1 MQPKVLDIGA
11 QARHVGVAV
20 QAFRAVVGNPGL
32 RRLQLAWGGWVT
44 VDWAYTVAISVFA
57 FSRNGAAGVGLIT
70 LIRLL
75 PAAATAPFTAGLGDR
90 FPRRLLLA
98 AEELI
103 IGLVLATT
111 AIIAMARGP
120 DLLVYALA
128 VVLAI
133 VSAPFRAFQGALLP
147 TLAQTPDELTASNLV
162 GSTVE
167 AAATLIGPA
176 LAAILLGL
184 SGPSAVFWM
193 TAAVSLA
200 AAVSVFGI
208 PPAARVRWR
217 GRRRKF
223 LEEIVAGFTT
233 LARERDVRLLV
244 SLFIAQPFV
253 RGALNVLLVVLA
265 INGLRLGNPGVG
277 WLFAALGVGGL
288 IGSALAVRLVGQRRM
303 ASWFAVGLVLWGLPL
318 VILALQPPL
327 PVVVALLATVGVGN
341 LIEDVAGFSILQ
353 RIAPDRTMARILGV
367 FEALIRITAGLGA
380 VVTGFLVAAVGP
392 RLSFLVAGALLPLL
406 VAIAWRQ
413 LRRLDSVGVI
423 PAEQLGL
430 LRQSPLFAP
439 LSVIA
444 LERVARRLQ
453 PEQVPE
459 GVEIMREGER
469 GDQFYLIEAGELEAV
484 HGATV
489 VNRLKAGDYFGEIA
503 LLRGTPRSA
512 TVRTVTPS
520 RLLRL
525 ESGDFLAA
533 VTQHAT
539 SSDRLESVVAA
550 RLGTSADIKK
560 GQSQDCP

>member
-1 MQPKVLDIGA
+1 LGIGA
-11 QARHVGVAV
+11 QARQVGVAV
-20 QAFRAVVGNPGL
+20 RAFLAVVGNPGL

-57 FSRNGAAGVGLIT
+57 FSRNGAAGVGLVT

-75 PAAATAPFTAGLGDR
+75 PAAASAPFTAGLGDR
-90 FPRRLLLA
+90 FPRRLLLIL
-98 AEELI
+98 EELI
-103 IGLVLATT
+103 IGLILATT
-111 AIIAMARGP
+111 AIVTMVRGP
-120 DLLVYALA
+120 DVLVYALA
-128 VVLAI
+128 VAQAI
-133 VSAPFRAFQGALLP
+133 VSAPFRAYQGALLP

-162 GSTVE
+162 GSAVE

-176 LAAILLGL
+176 LAGVLLGL
-184 SGPSAVFWM
+184 ASPTAVFWVA
-193 TAAVSLA
+193 AAVSLA
-200 AAVSVFGI
+200 AAISVVGI
-208 PPAARVRWR
+208 PRAAPVRWR

-253 RGALNVLLVVLA
+253 RGALNVLIVVLA
-265 INGLRLGNPGVG
+265 IDGLRLGNPGVG

-288 IGSALAVRLVGQRRM
+288 VGSVVAVRLVGHRRM
-303 ASWFAVGLVLWGLPL
+303 ASWFGVGLTLWGLPL
-318 VILALQPPL
+318 LILALEPAL
-327 PVVVALLATVGVGN
+327 PVAVVLLATVGVGN

-367 FEALIRITAGLGA
+367 FEALIRVTNGLGA

-392 RLSFLVAGALLPLL
+392 RLSFLVAGGLLPVL

-413 LRRLDSVGVI
+413 LRRLDTVGTI
-423 PAEQLGL
+423 PAERLALVKG
-430 LRQSPLFAP
+430 SPLFAP

-444 LERVARRLQ
+444 LERVARRLH
-453 PEQVPE
+453 PEQVAA
-459 GVEIMREGER
+459 GVEIVHEGDP
-469 GDQFYLIEAGELEAV
+469 GDQFYLVEAGELEIL
-484 HGATV
+484 HGTTV
-489 VNRLKAGDYFGEIA
+489 VNRLKAGDHFGEIA

-512 TVRTVTPS
+512 TARSVTPS

-533 VTQHAT
+533 VTQHPT
-539 SSDRLESVVAA
+539 SSDRLESIVAA
-550 RLGTSADIKK
+550 RLDSSAAIR
-560 GQSQDCP
+560 GQAPDRR

>member
-1 MQPKVLDIGA
+1 LDIGA

-20 QAFRAVVGNPGL
+20 RAFLAVLGNPGL
-32 RRLQLAWGGWVT
+32 RGLQLAWGGWVT

-57 FSRNGAAGVGLIT
+57 FSRNGAAGVGLVT

-98 AEELI
+98 GEELI
-103 IGLVLATT
+103 IGLILAMT
-111 AIIAMARGP
+111 AIVTIVRGP

-128 VVLAI
+128 VALAI
-133 VSAPFRAFQGALLP
+133 VSAPFRALQGALLP

-176 LAAILLGL
+176 LAGVLLGL
-184 SGPSAVFWM
+184 ASATAVFWV
-193 TAAVSLA
+193 TAVISLA
-200 AAVSVFGI
+200 AAVSVLGI
-208 PPAARVRWR
+208 PRAAAVRWR

-244 SLFIAQPFV
+244 SLFVAQPFV
-253 RGALNVLLVVLA
+253 RGALNVLIVVLA
-265 INGLRLGNPGVG
+265 IDGLRLGNPGVG

-288 IGSALAVRLVGQRRM
+288 VGAIVAVRLVGQRRM
-303 ASWFAVGLVLWGLPL
+303 ASWFAVGLTLWGLPL
-318 VILALQPPL
+318 LILALQPPL
-327 PVVVALLATVGVGN
+327 PVALALLATVGVGN

-367 FEALIRITAGLGA
+367 FEALIRVTAGLGA
-380 VVTGFLVAAVGP
+380 VVTGFLVVAVGP
-392 RLSFLVAGALLPLL
+392 RPSFLLAGALLPVL
-406 VAIAWRQ
+406 VAIAWRH

-423 PAEQLGL
+423 PAERLAL

-453 PEQVPE
+453 AEEVAA
-459 GVEIMREGER
+459 GTDVMREGDQ
-469 GDQFYLIEAGELEAV
+469 GDRFYLIEAGELEVV
-484 HGATV
+484 HGTTRV
-489 VNRLKAGDYFGEIA
+489 RRLTAGDHFGEIA
-503 LLRGTPRSA
+503 LLRGSARSA
-512 TVRTVTPS
+512 TVRALAPS

-533 VTQHAT
+533 VTQHST

-550 RLGTSADIKK
+550 RLDASAEIKK

>member
-11 QARHVGVAV
+11 QVRHVGVAV

-98 AEELI
+98 VEELI

-111 AIIAMARGP
+111 AIVTMVRGP
-120 DLLVYALA
+120 DVLVYALA

-176 LAAILLGL
+176 LAGILLGL
-184 SGPSAVFWM
+184 SSPSAVFWV

-208 PPAARVRWR
+208 PPAAPVRWR

-277 WLFAALGVGGL
+277 WLFASLGVGGL
-288 IGSALAVRLVGQRRM
+288 IGSAVAVRLVGQRRM
-303 ASWFAVGLVLWGLPL
+303 ASWFALGLMLWGLPL
-318 VILALQPPL
+318 LILALQPPL

-392 RLSFLVAGALLPLL
+392 RLSFLVAGGLLPLL

-413 LRRLDSVGVI
+413 LRRLDRVGVI
-423 PAEQLGL
+423 PAERLGL

-459 GVEIMREGER
+459 GVEVMREGER

-489 VNRLKAGDYFGEIA
+489 VNRLKAGDHFGEIA
-503 LLRGTPRSA
+503 LLRGTARSA

-550 RLGTSADIKK
+550 RLDASAALRQ
-560 GQSQDCP
+560 G

>member
-1 MQPKVLDIGA
+1 M
-11 QARHVGVAV
+11 
-20 QAFRAVVGNPGL
+20 VGNPGL

-57 FSRNGAAGVGLIT
+57 FSRNGPAGVGLIT

-75 PAAATAPFTAGLGDR
+75 PAAASAPFTAGLGDR
-90 FPRRLLLA
+90 FPRRVLLA
-98 AEELI
+98 IEEVITCLI
-103 IGLVLATT
+103 LATT
-111 AIIAMARGP
+111 AIVTMVRGP

-133 VSAPFRAFQGALLP
+133 VSAPFRAYQGALLP

-176 LAAILLGL
+176 LAGVLLGL
-184 SGPSAVFWM
+184 SSPTAVFWV
-193 TAAVSLA
+193 TAIISLA
-200 AAVSVFGI
+200 AAVSILGI
-208 PPAARVRWR
+208 PPAAPVRWR

-253 RGALNVLLVVLA
+253 RGALNVLIVVLA
-265 INGLRLGNPGVG
+265 IDGLRLGNPGVG
-277 WLFAALGVGGL
+277 WLFGALGVGGL
-288 IGSALAVRLVGQRRM
+288 VGSVVAVRLVGQRRM
-303 ASWFAVGLVLWGLPL
+303 ASWFGVGLTLWGLPL
-318 VILALQPPL
+318 LILALQPAL
-327 PVVVALLATVGVGN
+327 PVAVVLLATVGVGN

-353 RIAPDRTMARILGV
+353 RIAPDRTIARILGV
-367 FEALIRITAGLGA
+367 FEALIRVTNGLGA

-392 RLSFLVAGALLPLL
+392 RLSFLVAGSLLPVL
-406 VAIAWRQ
+406 VAIAWRE
-413 LRRLDSVGVI
+413 LRRLDTVGSI
-423 PAEQLGL
+423 PGERLAL
-430 LRQSPLFAP
+430 LKQSPLFAP

-453 PEQVPE
+453 PEQVAA
-459 GVEIMREGER
+459 GVDVVREGDP
-469 GDQFYLIEAGELEAV
+469 GDQFYLVEAGELQAMN
-484 HGATV
+484 GPTV
-489 VNRLKAGDYFGEIA
+489 VNRLKAGDHFGEIA

-512 TVRTVTPS
+512 TVRAVTAS

-550 RLGTSADIKK
+550 RLDASAAIRQ
-560 GQSQDCP
+560 GGGPA

>member
-1 MQPKVLDIGA
+1 
-11 QARHVGVAV
+11 
-20 QAFRAVVGNPGL
+20 
-32 RRLQLAWGGWVT
+32 VT

-57 FSRNGAAGVGLIT
+57 FSRNGAAGVGLVT

-98 AEELI
+98 VEELI
-103 IGLVLATT
+103 IALLLATT
-111 AIIAMARGP
+111 AIVTMARGP
-120 DLLVYALA
+120 DVLVYTLA

-133 VSAPFRAFQGALLP
+133 VSAPFRAFQGALLA

-176 LAAILLGL
+176 LAGILLGL
-184 SGPSAVFWM
+184 SGPTAVFWV

-208 PPAARVRWR
+208 PPAAPVRWR

-223 LEEIVAGFTT
+223 VEEIVAGFTT

-265 INGLRLGNPGVG
+265 INGLRLGSPGVG

-288 IGSALAVRLVGQRRM
+288 IGSAAAVRLVGQRRM
-303 ASWFAVGLVLWGLPL
+303 ASWFALGLMLWGLPL
-318 VILALQPPL
+318 TILALQPPL

-380 VVTGFLVAAVGP
+380 VVTGFLVGAVGP
-392 RLSFLVAGALLPLL
+392 RLSFLVAGSLLPLL
-406 VAIAWRQ
+406 VAIAWRR
-413 LRRLDSVGVI
+413 LRRLDSIGVI
-423 PAEQLGL
+423 PAERLAL

-444 LERVARRLQ
+444 LERVARRLYQ
-453 PEQVPE
+453 ENVAAGVDVIHE
-459 GVEIMREGER
+459 GGQ
-469 GDQFYLIEAGELEAV
+469 GDQFYLVDAGQLEVV
-484 HGATV
+484 HGPTTV
-489 VNRLKAGDYFGEIA
+489 RLLTAGDHFGEIA
-503 LLRGTPRSA
+503 LLRGTARSA

-539 SSDRLESVVAA
+539 SSDRLESIVAA
-550 RLGTSADIKK
+550 RVGASADIKK

>member
-1 MQPKVLDIGA
+1 LDIGA

-20 QAFRAVVGNPGL
+20 RAFLAVLGNPGL
-32 RRLQLAWGGWVT
+32 RGLQLAWGGWVT

-57 FSRNGAAGVGLIT
+57 FSRSGAAGVGLVT

-98 AEELI
+98 VEEMV

-111 AIIAMARGP
+111 AIVTMVRGP
-120 DLLVYALA
+120 DLIVYALA

-176 LAAILLGL
+176 VAGILLGL
-184 SGPSAVFWM
+184 ASPTAVFWV
-193 TAAVSLA
+193 TSAVSLGA
-200 AAVSVFGI
+200 AISVLGI
-208 PPAARVRWR
+208 PRAAPVRWR
-217 GRRRKF
+217 GRQRKF
-223 LEEIVAGFTT
+223 RDEMVAGFTA
-233 LARERDVRLLV
+233 LAREPDVRLLV
-244 SLFIAQPFV
+244 SLFSSQTIV

-265 INGLRLGNPGVG
+265 IDGLRLGNPGVG

-288 IGSALAVRLVGQRRM
+288 VGSALAVRLVGQRRM
-303 ASWFAVGLVLWGLPL
+303 ATWFGIGLTLWGLPL
-318 VILALQPPL
+318 LILAVGPAL
-327 PVVVALLATVGVGN
+327 PIAIALLAIVGVGN
-341 LIEDVAGFSILQ
+341 TIEDVAGFSILQ

-380 VVTGFLVAAVGP
+380 VITGYLVAAVGP
-392 RLSFLVAGALLPLL
+392 RLSFLLAGAVLPLL
-406 VAIAWRQ
+406 VTVAWRQ
-413 LRRLDSVGVI
+413 LRRLDTVGAI
-423 PAEQLGL
+423 PAERLAI

-453 PEQVPE
+453 PEEVAA
-459 GVEIMREGER
+459 GVDIMREGDR
-469 GDQFYLIEAGELEAV
+469 GDQFYLIESGELEAV

-489 VNRLKAGDYFGEIA
+489 VNRLKAGDHFGEIA
-503 LLRGTPRSA
+503 LLRGTTRSA
-512 TVRTVTPS
+512 TVRAVTPS

-533 VTQHAT
+533 VTQHST

-550 RLGTSADIKK
+550 RLDASAEIKR
-560 GQSQDCP
+560 S

>member
-32 RRLQLAWGGWVT
+32 RGLQLAWGGWVT

-90 FPRRLLLA
+90 FPRRRLLA
-98 AEELI
+98 VEELI

-111 AIIAMARGP
+111 AIVTMVRGP

-147 TLAQTPDELTASNLV
+147 TLAQTPNELTASNLV

-176 LAAILLGL
+176 LAGILLGL
-184 SGPSAVFWM
+184 TSPSAVFWV

-200 AAVSVFGI
+200 AAVSVLGI
-208 PPAARVRWR
+208 PPAAPVRWR

-223 LEEIVAGFTT
+223 LEEMVAGFTT
-233 LARERDVRLLV
+233 LVRERDVRLLV

-265 INGLRLGNPGVG
+265 IDGLRLGNSGVG
-277 WLFAALGVGGL
+277 WLFAALGLGGM
-288 IGSALAVRLVGQRRM
+288 IGSAVAVRLVGQRRM
-303 ASWFAVGLVLWGLPL
+303 ASWFALGLMLWGLPL

-392 RLSFLVAGALLPLL
+392 RVSFLIAGAVLPVL
-406 VAIAWRQ
+406 VAIAWRH

-423 PAEQLGL
+423 PAERLAL

-444 LERVARRLQ
+444 LERVARRLH
-453 PEQVPE
+453 PEQVAA
-459 GVEIMREGER
+459 GVDVIREGDR
-469 GDQFYLIEAGELEAV
+469 GDQFYLIEVGELEVV
-484 HGATV
+484 HGATG
-489 VNRLKAGDYFGEIA
+489 VNRLRAGDHFGEIA
-503 LLRGTPRSA
+503 LLKGTTRSA
-512 TVRTVTPS
+512 TVRAVTAS

-550 RLGTSADIKK
+550 RLDASAAIRQ
-560 GQSQDCP
+560 G

>member
-1 MQPKVLDIGA
+1 
-11 QARHVGVAV
+11 
-20 QAFRAVVGNPGL
+20 
-32 RRLQLAWGGWVT
+32 VT

-57 FSRNGAAGVGLIT
+57 FSRSGAAGVGLVT

-98 AEELI
+98 GEELLI
-103 IGLVLATT
+103 AVILATT
-111 AIIAMARGP
+111 ASVTTVRGP

-133 VSAPFRAFQGALLP
+133 VSAPFRAYQGALLP

-176 LAAILLGL
+176 LAGVLLGL
-184 SGPSAVFWM
+184 ASPAAVFWV
-193 TAAVSLA
+193 TALISLA
-200 AAVSVFGI
+200 AAVAVLGI
-208 PPAARVRWR
+208 PRAAPVRWR

-223 LEEIVAGFTT
+223 VEEIAAGFTT

-244 SLFIAQPFV
+244 SLFVAQPFV
-253 RGALNVLLVVLA
+253 RGSLNVLIVVLA
-265 INGLRLGNPGVG
+265 IDGLGIGNSGVG

-288 IGSALAVRLVGQRRM
+288 VGSAVAVRLVGQRRM
-303 ASWFAVGLVLWGLPL
+303 ASWFAVGLTLWGLPL
-318 VILALQPPL
+318 LILALQPPL
-327 PVVVALLATVGVGN
+327 PVALALLATVGVGN

-367 FEALIRITAGLGA
+367 FEALIRVTAGLGA
-380 VVTGFLVAAVGP
+380 LVTGFLVVAVGP
-392 RLSFLVAGALLPLL
+392 RPSFLLAGALLPVL

-413 LRRLDSVGVI
+413 LRRLDTVGAI
-423 PAEQLGL
+423 PPERLAL
-430 LRQSPLFAP
+430 LKQSPLFAP

-453 PEQVPE
+453 AEEVAA
-459 GVEIMREGER
+459 GVEVIREGDR
-469 GDQFYLIEAGELEAV
+469 GDQFYLVEAGELEVV
-484 HGATV
+484 HGATGV
-489 VNRLKAGDYFGEIA
+489 RRLKAGDHFGEIA
-503 LLRGTPRSA
+503 LLQGTARSA

-525 ESGDFLAA
+525 ESGDFLVA

-539 SSDRLESVVAA
+539 SSDRLESIVAA
-550 RLGTSADIKK
+550 RLDASAEIK
-560 GQSQDCP
+560 GRP

>member
-1 MQPKVLDIGA
+1 M
-11 QARHVGVAV
+11 
-20 QAFRAVVGNPGL
+20 GNPGL

-57 FSRNGAAGVGLIT
+57 FSRNGPAGVGLVT

-75 PAAATAPFTAGLGDR
+75 PAAVSAPFTAGLGDR
-90 FPRRLLLA
+90 FPRRLLLIL
-98 AEELI
+98 EELI
-103 IGLVLATT
+103 IGLILAAT
-111 AIIAMARGP
+111 AIVTIVRGP
-120 DLLVYALA
+120 DVLVYALA
-128 VVLAI
+128 VLLAI
-133 VSAPFRAFQGALLP
+133 VSAPFRAYQGALLP

-176 LAAILLGL
+176 LAGVLLGL
-184 SGPSAVFWM
+184 ASPTAVFWV

-200 AAVSVFGI
+200 AAISLLGI
-208 PPAARVRWR
+208 PQAAPVRWR

-223 LEEIVAGFTT
+223 VEEIVAGFTT

-253 RGALNVLLVVLA
+253 RGALNVLIVVLA
-265 INGLRLGNPGVG
+265 IDGLRLGNPGVG

-288 IGSALAVRLVGQRRM
+288 VGSAAAVRLVGQRRM
-303 ASWFAVGLVLWGLPL
+303 ASWFGVGLTLWGLPL
-318 VILALQPPL
+318 LLLALQPPL
-327 PVVVALLATVGVGN
+327 LVAVALLATVGVGN

-367 FEALIRITAGLGA
+367 FEALIRVTNGLGA

-392 RLSFLVAGALLPLL
+392 RLSFLVAGALLPVL
-406 VAIAWRQ
+406 VAIAWRH
-413 LRRLDSVGVI
+413 LRRLDGVGAI
-423 PAEQLGL
+423 DPERLAL
-430 LRQSPLFAP
+430 LKQSPLFAP

-444 LERVARRLQ
+444 LERVARRLH
-453 PEQVPE
+453 PDEVAAGVDIVHE
-459 GVEIMREGER
+459 GDP
-469 GDQFYLIEAGELEAV
+469 GDQFYLVEDGQLQV
-484 HGATV
+484 MHGPAV
-489 VNRLKAGDYFGEIA
+489 VNRLKAGDHFGEIA
-503 LLRGTPRSA
+503 LLRGAPRSA
-512 TVRTVTPS
+512 TVRAVTPS

-550 RLGTSADIKK
+550 RLDASAALRR
-560 GQSQDCP
+560 GE

>member
-1 MQPKVLDIGA
+1 VQPKVLDIGA

-20 QAFRAVVGNPGL
+20 RAFLAVVGNPGL
-32 RRLQLAWGGWVT
+32 RGLQLAWGGWVT

-57 FSRNGAAGVGLIT
+57 FSRNGPAGVGLVT

-90 FPRRLLLA
+90 VPRRLLLIV
-98 AEELI
+98 EELM
-103 IGLVLATT
+103 IGLILATT
-111 AIIAMARGP
+111 AIVTMVRGP
-120 DLLVYALA
+120 DVLVYALA
-128 VVLAI
+128 VALAI
-133 VSAPFRAFQGALLP
+133 VSAPFRAYQGALLP

-162 GSTVE
+162 GSTIE

-176 LAAILLGL
+176 LAGILLGL
-184 SGPSAVFWM
+184 SSATTVFWV

-200 AAVSVFGI
+200 AAVSVLGI
-208 PPAARVRWR
+208 PRAAPVRWR

-223 LEEIVAGFTT
+223 LEEIASGFTT

-253 RGALNVLLVVLA
+253 RGALNVLIVVLA

-288 IGSALAVRLVGQRRM
+288 VGSAVAVRLVGQRRM
-303 ASWFAVGLVLWGLPL
+303 ASWFGLGLILWGLPL

-353 RIAPDRTMARILGV
+353 RIAPDRTIARILGV
-367 FEALIRITAGLGA
+367 FEALIRVTNGLGA

-392 RLSFLVAGALLPLL
+392 RLSFLVAGALLPVL
-406 VAIAWRQ
+406 VAVAWRH

-423 PAEQLGL
+423 PAERLAL

-453 PEQVPE
+453 PEQVAA
-459 GVEIMREGER
+459 GAEIVREGDR
-469 GDQFYLIEAGELEAV
+469 GDRFYLVEAGELEVV
-484 HGATV
+484 HGAARV
-489 VNRLKAGDYFGEIA
+489 RRLTAGDHFGEIA
-503 LLRGTPRSA
+503 LLRGTARSA
-512 TVRTVTPS
+512 TVRAVTPS

-533 VTQHAT
+533 VTQHST

-550 RLGTSADIKK
+550 RLDASAEIK
-560 GQSQDCP
+560 SRP

>member
-1 MQPKVLDIGA
+1 LDIGA
-11 QARHVGVAV
+11 QARHVGVAIR
-20 QAFRAVVGNPGL
+20 AFLAVVGNPGL
-32 RRLQLAWGGWVT
+32 RGLQLAWGGWVT

-57 FSRNGAAGVGLIT
+57 FSRNGAAGVGLVT

-98 AEELI
+98 VEELI
-103 IGLVLATT
+103 IGVVLATT
-111 AIIAMARGP
+111 AIVTMVRGP
-120 DLLVYALA
+120 DLIVYALA

-176 LAAILLGL
+176 LAGILLGL
-184 SGPSAVFWM
+184 ASPIAVFWV
-193 TAAVSLA
+193 TSAVSLA
-200 AAVSVFGI
+200 AAVSVLGI
-208 PPAARVRWR
+208 PRAAPVRWR
-217 GRRRKF
+217 GQQRKF
-223 LEEIVAGFTT
+223 RDEMVAGFTA
-233 LARERDVRLLV
+233 LAREPDVRLLV
-244 SLFIAQPFV
+244 SLFSSQTIV

-265 INGLRLGNPGVG
+265 IDGLRLGTPGVG

-288 IGSALAVRLVGQRRM
+288 VGSALAVRLVGQRRM
-303 ASWFAVGLVLWGLPL
+303 ATWFGIGLTLWGLPL
-318 VILALQPPL
+318 MILAVGPAL
-327 PVVVALLATVGVGN
+327 PIAIVLLAIVGVGN
-341 LIEDVAGFSILQ
+341 TVEDVAGFSILQ

-380 VVTGFLVAAVGP
+380 VITGYLVAAVGP
-392 RLSFLVAGALLPLL
+392 RLSFLVAGALLPVL

-413 LRRLDSVGVI
+413 LRRLDTVGAI
-423 PAEQLGL
+423 PAERLAI

-453 PEQVPE
+453 PEQVAA
-459 GVEIMREGER
+459 GVDIMREGDR

-489 VNRLKAGDYFGEIA
+489 VNRLKAGDHFGEIA
-503 LLRGTPRSA
+503 LLRGTTRSA
-512 TVRTVTPS
+512 TVRAVTPS

-533 VTQHAT
+533 VTQHST

-550 RLGTSADIKK
+550 RLDASAEIRR
-560 GQSQDCP
+560 G